1 MFVLLLI
8 VTFTIATVASFVI
21 SRMFD
26 RSLAGIIAR
35 LIPDELAVAWH
46 RYVLFGLYLVGVN
59 GGVRIWEFEK
69 YVLPLGAQ
77 HETLVLTPDRWAL
90 EVYRT
95 LMGTLRSIALVLLLF
110 FAVALISYLG
120 VRARERERTIAKPTD
135 ASPGRAGA
143 AEMIM
148 NGLNV

>member
-8 VTFTIATVASFVI
+8 VTFTLATAASFVI
-21 SRMFD
+21 ARMFNQ
-26 RSLAGIIAR
+26 SLAGIIGR

-69 YVLPLGAQ
+69 YVLPIGAQ
-77 HETLVLTPDRWAL
+77 RETLVLTPDRWAL

-95 LMGTLRSIALVLLLF
+95 LMGTLRSIAVVLLLLF
-110 FAVALISYLG
+110 VVALFGYLI
-120 VRARERERTIAKPTD
+120 VRARERTARPAVGSAELRAV
-135 ASPGRAGA
+135 PG
-143 AEMIM
+143 
-148 NGLNV
+148 

>member
-8 VTFTIATVASFVI
+8 VTFTLATAASFVI
-21 SRMFD
+21 ARMFNQ
-26 RSLAGIIAR
+26 SLAGIISR

-69 YVLPLGAQ
+69 YVLPIGAQ
-77 HETLVLTPDRWAL
+77 RETLVLTPDRWAL

-95 LMGTLRSIALVLLLF
+95 LMGTLRSIAVVLLLLF
-110 FAVALISYLG
+110 VVALFGYLI
-120 VRARERERTIAKPTD
+120 VRARERTARPTVG
-135 ASPGRAGA
+135 SPELRAVPG
-143 AEMIM
+143 
-148 NGLNV
+148 

>member
-8 VTFTIATVASFVI
+8 VTFTIATAASIVI
-21 SRMFD
+21 ARMFNQ
-26 RSLAGIIAR
+26 SLAGIIGR

-69 YVLPLGAQ
+69 YVLPIGAER
-77 HETLVLTPDRWAL
+77 ETLVLTPDRWAL

-95 LMGTLRSIALVLLLF
+95 LMGTLRSIATVLLLLF
-110 FAVALISYLG
+110 VLALFGYLV
-120 VRARERERTIAKPTD
+120 VRARERTTK
-135 ASPGRAGA
+135 SPAGSPSLSA
-143 AEMIM
+143 VP
-148 NGLNV
+148 G

>member
-1 MFVLLLI
+1 MFVLLLV
-8 VTFTIATVASFVI
+8 VTFTIAAAASFVI
-21 SRMFD
+21 TRMFS

-46 RYVLFGLYLVGVN
+46 RYIVFGLSLIGVN

-69 YVLPLGAQ
+69 YVLPLGAE

-110 FAVALISYLG
+110 FVVALIAYLG
-120 VRARERERTIAKPTD
+120 VRARERTAKLNT
-135 ASPGRAGA
+135 ASP
-143 AEMIM
+143 EMEATT
-148 NGLNV
+148 G

>member
-8 VTFTIATVASFVI
+8 VTFTLATVASFVVA
-21 SRMFD
+21 RMFD
-26 RSLAGIIAR
+26 APLAGIVAR

-46 RYVLFGLYLVGVN
+46 RYIVFGFYLIGVN

-69 YVLPLGAQ
+69 YVLPLGNS

-95 LMGTLRSIALVLLLF
+95 LLGTLRSVASVLLLLF
-110 FAVALISYLG
+110 VLALFAYLI
-120 VRARERERTIAKPTD
+120 VRSRERTTRPRSLA
-135 ASPGRAGA
+135 ASPA
-143 AEMIM
+143 A
-148 NGLNV
+148 